1 MFFANICFATS
12 NKYNLEATP
21 IIITDNT
28 SPDFRNIKNVNEKK
42 KIFIDFMPK
51 EIDEAN
57 KEICEEREM
66 ILNIQKLL
74 NNKQDLDN

>member
-1 MFFANICFATS
+1 MLL
-12 NKYNLEATP
+12 KKENLY
-21 IIITDNT
+21 
-28 SPDFRNIKNVNEKK
+28 RL
-42 KIFIDFMPK
+42 FMPK
-51 EIDEAN
+51 KIDEAN

>member
-1 MFFANICFATS
+1 
-12 NKYNLEATP
+12 
-21 IIITDNT
+21 
-28 SPDFRNIKNVNEKK
+28 
-42 KIFIDFMPK
+42 MPK

-74 NNKQDLDN
+74 NNKQELDN